1 MSLFQV
7 VDGVCIIPEDA
18 VVIASP
24 DCRVLNL
31 GAQFD
36 IRMSKL

>member
-18 VVIASP
+18 VAIASP
-24 DCRVLNL
+24 DCRVLNR

-36 IRMSKL
+36 TRMSKL